1 MRVLFTTGYARNAIV
16 HGGRLDRG
24 VELLPKPF
32 TCDALAAK
40 IREVLEKS
48 GNGRAMILDPSDGGR
63 AGAIAALAKLGLEA
77 EPAADVREALGK
89 LRAATG
95 RFDVVLLSDAVP
107 VDNLDAVIAELH
119 AVRSDLPI
127 LIVSVGQASR
137 LAERHA
143 EQPCIRVIAAAT
155 VASDL
160 DRCLTDLRV
169 KCANA
174 F

>member
-1 MRVLFTTGYARNAIV
+1 M
-16 HGGRLDRG
+16 
-24 VELLPKPF
+24 LPKPF
-32 TCDALAAK
+32 TYDALAAK

-63 AGAIAALAKLGLEA
+63 AVAMAALAKLGLEA

-89 LRAATG
+89 LRAAAG
-95 RFDVVLLSDAVP
+95 RFDVFLLSDAVP
-107 VDNLDAVIAELH
+107 VDNLDAVIAEMH

-127 LIVSVGQASR
+127 LIVSSGDTG
-137 LAERHA
+137 RHTMRYA
-143 EQPCIRVIAAAT
+143 DQPCIGVVAAAA

-160 DRCLTDLRV
+160 EQHLTELRV
-169 KCANA
+169 KCASA